1 MNFRQ
6 ILEILKGDVVGHEF
20 HGNQWI
26 NGSGKFNAGGGKPR
40 PAAKPKP
47 AGQRRAAAPKPA
59 PAPRRVAAP
68 KPPAPTPPRPET
80 PKPTPPPV
88 KLPEPQQSLKPAVKD
103 WNEPG
108 PKVLAT
114 NEIAS
119 YDKKLGSKGG
129 AQNTGLQLVTMKDG
143 SAGVVKGLAE
153 WGKNSPKQLA
163 KAEVA
168 AGKIGAAMG
177 ISIAKA
183 EPVPGEPKKIVMPL
197 IKGET
202 AFDSRG
208 ADNVSSECNQQRN
221 EMYFFD
227 KLIGNGDR
235 HFGNFMYTNLTPRN
249 WVTQDSQVVAIDHS
263 LCLGNARYE
272 PFPPQSSDLV
282 QFAVLKH
289 INSDRLTQMYTGLK
303 DLQAAKN
310 NTTFEKDAVDKCVGV
325 MEKAFPFVTGNDP
338 TAKKMYDRMV

>member
-1 MNFRQ
+1 
-6 ILEILKGDVVGHEF
+6 
-20 HGNQWI
+20 
-26 NGSGKFNAGGGKPR
+26 
-40 PAAKPKP
+40 
-47 AGQRRAAAPKPA
+47 
-59 PAPRRVAAP
+59 
-68 KPPAPTPPRPET
+68 
-80 PKPTPPPV
+80 
-88 KLPEPQQSLKPAVKD
+88 
-103 WNEPG
+103 
-108 PKVLAT
+108 
-114 NEIAS
+114 
-119 YDKKLGSKGG
+119 
-129 AQNTGLQLVTMKDG
+129 MKDG

-263 LCLGNARYE
+263 LCLGNARHE

-282 QFAVLKH
+282 QFAVLKR